1 LYLYVLY
8 YNVLKPNALGFF
20 FFFFFFF
27 SEFWLWTFG
36 FGGFGFGQLWSQAVV
51 SPDSA
56 FTNAYPLCVAQ
67 TQVTTGRGFASDSLA
82 PMVFQA

>member
-1 LYLYVLY
+1 MTESREIV
-8 YNVLKPNALGFF
+8 AMFF
-20 FFFFFFF
+20 A
-27 SEFWLWTFG
+27 EFWLWTFG

>member
-1 LYLYVLY
+1 MTESREIV
-8 YNVLKPNALGFF
+8 AMFF
-20 FFFFFFF
+20 A
-27 SEFWLWTFG
+27 EFWLWTFG
-36 FGGFGFGQLWSQAVV
+36 FVGFGFGQLWSQAVV